1 MDYGISTHLFHG
13 QRLGPEH
20 LREIAA
26 HGFRRVEVFATRTH
40 FDFHDDRAIAGL
52 GEALAAAGLSLHSMH
67 APIVEG
73 VTGGRWGAVLSLASG
88 DPARREHA
96 IRETEAA
103 IEVARTLPFEYLVVH
118 LGVAADL
125 LPAAGPNS
133 RDAALSSLERLAESA
148 DRVGVRLAVELIPNE
163 ISQAQTLVELIEDDL
178 ELPDVGICLDFG
190 HAHLAGDLLDAIE
203 TMSGLIVTTHVHDNR
218 GTGDDHLVPFEGA
231 IDWAAALTGL
241 QKVGYE
247 GTLLFEIADYEPP
260 GALLE
265 RAAEAQRRLDGILS
279 GGFE

>member
-1 MDYGISTHLFHG
+1 M
-13 QRLGPEH
+13 
-20 LREIAA
+20 
-26 HGFRRVEVFATRTH
+26 
-40 FDFHDDRAIAGL
+40 
-52 GEALAAAGLSLHSMH
+52 
-67 APIVEG
+67 
-73 VTGGRWGAVLSLASG
+73 LSLASG

-103 IEVARTLPFEYLVVH
+103 IEVARTLPYGYLVVH
-118 LGVAADL
+118 LGVGTDL

-190 HAHLAGDLLDAIE
+190 HAHLAGDLVDAIE

-218 GTGDDHLVPFEGA
+218 GTGDDHLVPFEGSL
-231 IDWAAALTGL
+231 DWDAALIAA
-241 QKVGYE
+241 QKVGYD
-247 GTLLFEIADYEPP
+247 GVFM
-260 GALLE
+260 LE
-265 RAAEAQRRLDGILS
+265 LS
-279 GGFE
+279 GGAAPDEVLGRAQAACGRLEALNAW